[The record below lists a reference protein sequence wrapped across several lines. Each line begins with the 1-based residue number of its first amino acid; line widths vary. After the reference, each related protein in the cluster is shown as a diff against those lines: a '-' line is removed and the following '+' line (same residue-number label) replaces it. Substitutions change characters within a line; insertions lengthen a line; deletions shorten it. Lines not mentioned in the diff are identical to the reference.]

1 MCSVRSIPSVLAGK
15 RDETA
20 RRQAVLIVVA
30 PDWVAISWDSLHID
44 TMPKYAPTITF
55 DPQPL
60 QVGHEWHVVAIYPSG
75 QQQHITGF
83 KTEEEAR
90 RWITS
95 GSEAWLKERG
105 YGNIRG

>member
-1 MCSVRSIPSVLAGK
+1 
-15 RDETA
+15 
-20 RRQAVLIVVA
+20 
-30 PDWVAISWDSLHID
+30 
-44 TMPKYAPTITF
+44 
-55 DPQPL
+55 
-60 QVGHEWHVVAIYPSG
+60 VVAIYPSG
-75 QQQHITGF
+75 QQQYITGF